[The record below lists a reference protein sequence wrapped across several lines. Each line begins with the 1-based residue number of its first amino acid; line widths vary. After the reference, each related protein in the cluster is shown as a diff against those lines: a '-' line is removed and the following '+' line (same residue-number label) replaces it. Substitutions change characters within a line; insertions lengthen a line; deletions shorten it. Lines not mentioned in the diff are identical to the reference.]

1 MISPRVHTACEVFR
15 DHRVTWHHRPLQLTC
30 TCILL
35 LLLASQSQAA
45 VSVNLP
51 LDDPVYPL
59 LEKLVTSNLTF
70 TNALTIKPI
79 TRLYAARLIAEAMQQ
94 RRDELATSQR
104 QDPFL
109 DWILQYLA
117 GRFKREL
124 QQLRFFYRP
133 RRPGPFFLAP
143 LSELKLDVAFAS
155 EQFVHRDS
163 SGRTTNLQ
171 GVFGLN
177 EGFAYG
183 NALSLRARSIS
194 WGTVGE
200 QVAAYVEPD
209 VRLRTDPILGD
220 TFDTTLHKGYLK
232 VGHMNLELEFGRDTL
247 WWGPAS
253 QGDLV
258 LSNNAPP
265 FDLLKLSTPTPFR
278 LPWLL
283 SHLGEWQVAYFVTR
297 LEAEQVIPHPLVSG
311 LRVTVQ
317 PTAFLKFG
325 FTNVIEAFGEG
336 GENLS
341 PLVFMEKLLVPT
353 LDATAQSINGLV
365 AYDLVLSFPLARK
378 ITALNG
384 LKFYWQRGQDNVS
397 HVQGFLG
404 GGNILGGVL
413 DGGRWDLRV
422 EFAETRDHGA
432 VWYTHPTYRSGFAFK
447 QFLIG
452 HPIGGA
458 AESFFMRATYYWT
471 PTAWIAADGRREQ
484 YGVDVQ
490 PDVTIQQRF
499 GLEGS
504 YQFSLQQKHLVLWSR
519 LEYATLD
526 TPAVE
531 PQHTFVLLFT
541 ARWRF

>member
-1 MISPRVHTACEVFR
+1 LVLI
-15 DHRVTWHHRPLQLTC
+15 
-30 TCILL
+30 
-35 LLLASQSQAA
+35 SQSQAE

-51 LDDPVYPL
+51 LDDPAYPL
-59 LEKLVTSNLTF
+59 LEKLVISHLTF

-79 TRLYAARLIAEAMQQ
+79 TRLYAARLIAETIQQ
-94 RRDELATSQR
+94 RRDELETSQR

-117 GRFKREL
+117 GRFKPEL
-124 QQLRFFYRP
+124 QQIRFFYRP
-133 RRPGPFFLAP
+133 RRPAPVFLAP
-143 LSELKLDVAFAS
+143 LTELKLDTAFARD
-155 EQFVHRDS
+155 QFVHRDS
-163 SGRTTNLQ
+163 SGLTTNLQ

-194 WGTVGE
+194 WGTFWE
-200 QVAAYVEPD
+200 HVAAYVEPD
-209 VRLRTDPILGD
+209 IRLRTDPILGD
-220 TFDTTLHKGYLK
+220 TFDATLHKGYLQ
-232 VGHMNLELEFGRDTL
+232 VGYRNLELEFGRDTL

-265 FDLLKLSTPTPFR
+265 FALLKFSTPTPFR

-283 SHLGEWQVAYFVTR
+283 HYLGEWQVSYFVTR
-297 LEAEQVIPHPLVSG
+297 LEADQEIPHPLVSG

-317 PTAFLKFG
+317 PTPFLKVG

-336 GENLS
+336 GESLS
-341 PLVFMEKLLVPT
+341 PLTFMEKLFVPT

-365 AYDLVLSFPLARK
+365 AYDLVLSLPLAR
-378 ITALNG
+378 ILPILNG
-384 LKFYWQRGQDNVS
+384 LKFYWQRGQDNIH
-397 HVQGFLG
+397 HVRGVLG
-404 GGNILGGVL
+404 GGNILGGIL

-422 EFAETRDHGA
+422 EFAETRDDEA

-447 QFLIG
+447 QFIIG

-458 AESFFMRATYYWT
+458 AEGWFVRATYYLT
-471 PTAWIAADGRREQ
+471 PTVWIAADGRREH
-484 YGVDVQ
+484 YGFNVQ
-490 PDVTIQQRF
+490 PDVTTQQRF

-504 YQFSLQQKHLVLWSR
+504 YQFSLQQQSLVLWGR
-519 LEYATLD
+519 LEYATLNLPTTD
-526 TPAVE
+526 L
-531 PQHTFVLLFT
+531 QHTFVLLFT

>member
-1 MISPRVHTACEVFR
+1 MISLRVCAAFDAPRN
-15 DHRVTWHHRPLQLTC
+15 HRVTFHYRQLPLTC
-30 TCILL
+30 TCVLL
-35 LLLASQSQAA
+35 LLLVSQSHAK

-51 LDDPVYPL
+51 LDDPAYPL

-70 TNALTIKPI
+70 INALTIKPI
-79 TRLYAARLIAEAMQQ
+79 TRLYAARLVAEAIQQ
-94 RRDELATSQR
+94 RRNELETAQR

-117 GRFKREL
+117 GRFKQEL

-133 RRPGPFFLAP
+133 RRPGPLFLAP
-143 LSELKLDVAFAS
+143 LAELKLDAAFAS
-155 EQFVHRDS
+155 EQFVQRDS
-163 SGRTTNLQ
+163 SGLTTNLQ

-183 NALSLRARSIS
+183 NALSLRTRSIS
-194 WGTVGE
+194 WGTLWE
-200 QVAAYVEPD
+200 HVAAYVEPD
-209 VRLRTDPILGD
+209 MRLRTDPILGD

-232 VGHMNLELEFGRDTL
+232 VGQMNLELEFGRDTL

-278 LPWLL
+278 LPGLL
-283 SHLGEWQVAYFVTR
+283 HHLGEWQAAYFVTR
-297 LEAEQVIPHPLVSG
+297 LEAERAIPHPLVSG
-311 LRVTVQ
+311 LRVTAQ
-317 PTAFLKFG
+317 PTSFLKFG
-325 FTNVIEAFGEG
+325 FTNVIQAFGEEG
-336 GENLS
+336 ARLS
-341 PLVFMEKLLVPT
+341 PLAFMEKLFVPT

-365 AYDLVLSFPLARK
+365 AYDLVLSLPFARE
-378 ITALNG
+378 ITMLNG

-397 HVQGFLG
+397 HVRGILG

-422 EFAETRDHGA
+422 EFADTRDDRA

-447 QFLIG
+447 QFVIG

-458 AESFFMRATYYWT
+458 AEGFFVRATYYLT
-471 PTAWIAADGRREQ
+471 PTAWLAADGRYEQ
-484 YGVDVQ
+484 YGFDVQ
-490 PDVTIQQRF
+490 PDVTTQQRF

-526 TPAVE
+526 APATAL
-531 PQHTFVLLFT
+531 QHTFVLLFT